1 MRILRE
7 QQCWSGTGPGTFL
20 AVQGL
25 RFHAPNAEDMGSIPG
40 QGLRSRMLRSVAKD
54 KETDKTKD
62 FDLFLKVI
70 NWN

>member
-7 QQCWSGTGPGTFL
+7 QQCWSGTGAGTFL

-25 RFHAPNAEDMGSIPG
+25 RFHAPNAEGMGSISG
-40 QGLRSRMLRSVAKD
+40 RGLRSSMLRGVAKD

-62 FDLFLKVI
+62 FDLFLKQR
-70 NWN
+70 